1 MALTTQAARRKDVRT
16 SLTDMQHRHFA
27 TIAAIIR
34 ESVADDMQAE
44 IARVFSN
51 RLHETNPKFDAD
63 RFIAACFNEVS
74 K

>member
-1 MALTTQAARRKDVRT
+1 MALTTAAAHRKDLIA
-16 SLTDMQHRHFA
+16 SLGDMQHRHFA

-34 ESVADDMQAE
+34 ESVADDMQDE
-44 IARVFSN
+44 VARVFSN

-63 RFIAACFNEVS
+63 RFLKAC